1 MSIFEYD
8 EERELAIIWRDEREI
23 GVAQGIEQ
31 GIEQGLLLGEAKR
44 IEQIRW
50 SCKKGKNLKIII
62 TAPNETKNVWSS
74 FYKKIMNLQSER
86 DIII

>member
-31 GIEQGLLLGEAKR
+31 GLLWGEAKR
-44 IEQIRW
+44 IEQIR
-50 SCKKGKNLKIII
+50 
-62 TAPNETKNVWSS
+62 
-74 FYKKIMNLQSER
+74 
-86 DIII
+86 

>member
-8 EERELAIIWRDEREI
+8 EERELAIIQRDEREI

-31 GIEQGLLLGEAKR
+31 GLLLGEAKQ

-50 SCKKGKNLKIII
+50 SCKEGKN
-62 TAPNETKNVWSS
+62 
-74 FYKKIMNLQSER
+74 
-86 DIII
+86 

>member
-8 EERELAIIWRDEREI
+8 EERELAIIRRDEREI

-44 IEQIRW
+44 IEQIR
-50 SCKKGKNLKIII
+50 
-62 TAPNETKNVWSS
+62 
-74 FYKKIMNLQSER
+74 
-86 DIII
+86 